1 MKVAE
6 ITTFPWF
13 SVGKIASSIMDYLNN
28 NGSIC
33 KLFYARD
40 YREGGNYIKFANK
53 FEIYSNALSARI
65 FDNDGFCCS
74 FSTNKLIKELDNFK
88 PDIVH
93 LHTAHG
99 YYLNIIKLF
108 SYLNENNI
116 KIVRTMHDA
125 WAITGHCAFFGDGSC
140 NNWLNSDCRY
150 CKFKNEYPK
159 SVFLNRAHD
168 NYLKKKSI
176 YNIFDNNNLYIV
188 SPSNWLNSLIDKSM
202 LEKFNR
208 YVIHNGIDQ
217 DKYKNLKLHRNK
229 ILLCVASVW
238 EKRKNLTKI
247 LEVSHNLKERN
258 IVIIGNVPKE
268 IKKGVYKNIE
278 FIKRTT
284 SIEEL
289 VKLYNTCSLLFN
301 PTLSD
306 NLPTVNIE
314 AQLCGL
320 PVVCYNVGGNSE
332 TNCGKLLIINR
343 NELINDKFL
352 NNCLSDLSNKSI
364 TDYKIFDQSYMA
376 AQYYELFKDICSN
389 RFPCLQ

>member
-13 SVGKIASSIMDYLNN
+13 SVGKIASGIMEYLNR
-28 NGSIC
+28 NGSVC

-40 YREGGNYIKFANK
+40 YREGDNYIKFANK
-53 FEIYSNALSARI
+53 FEIYFNALLARI

-74 FSTNKLIKELDNFK
+74 FSTNKLIKELDTFK

-93 LHTAHG
+93 LHTLHG
-99 YYLNIIKLF
+99 YYVNIKKLF
-108 SYLNENNI
+108 SYLNEKHI
-116 KIVRTMHDA
+116 KIVWTMHDT

-140 NNWLNSDCRY
+140 TNWLNSECRH

-159 SVFLNRAHD
+159 SLVFNRAHS
-168 NYLKKKSI
+168 NYLKKNSI
-176 YNIFDNNNLYIV
+176 YNIFNKNDLYIV
-188 SPSNWLNSLIDKSM
+188 SPSNWLDSLIAKSM
-202 LEKFNR
+202 LGKFNH
-208 YVIHNGIDQ
+208 YVIYNGIDQ
-217 DKYKNLKLHRNK
+217 DKYKDLKLYRNK

-247 LEVSHNLKERN
+247 LEVSQNLKEWSI
-258 IVIIGNVPKE
+258 IVLGNVPKE

-332 TNCGKLLIINR
+332 TNCGELLIINR

-352 NNCLSDLSNKSI
+352 DNCLNELNNKSLI
-364 TDYKIFDQSYMA
+364 DYKIFDQSYMA
-376 AQYYELFKDICSN
+376 AQYYELFKKMFYN
-389 RFPCLQ
+389 EGWQ